1 MKNEGTQERL
11 LVDPKTAARMLS
23 VSERKLFSMTHEDVP
38 NLPYLR
44 VGRLIRYPVADLQRW
59 IELQRKGGCDDAR

>member
-1 MKNEGTQERL
+1 MKYERMQERL

-44 VGRLIRYPVADLQRW
+44 VGRLIRYSPDDLQRW
-59 IELQRKGGCDDAR
+59 IAMRTEGGDDGAR